1 MTSWIVTSSLL
12 IVIVVALR
20 YLLRGKI
27 SLRLQYALWVIV
39 LLRLLVPV
47 QLGHTGFSVL
57 NTVEENQELQITVS
71 RPLFYLGETPDLAIP
86 EIDPTL
92 NLSEEALQHL
102 RQQSEQQYYEEMAQ
116 YATPVS
122 PSTVLY
128 ALWITGIVVTSGWFL
143 AANLRFARALRRSRR
158 ETSLAC
164 GKLAVYVSPLVDT
177 PCLFGLFHPAVYVT
191 EDVLQSETALHHTLL
206 HEETHYRHGDHIWSA
221 LRGLCL
227 ALHWYNP
234 LVWLAAVLSRRDVEL
249 ACDEGTLRRL
259 GEAERTAYGETLIR
273 LTCGRKKGELLLTAT
288 TMTGGKSGLRERIKL
303 IAKRP
308 KMAAY
313 ALIAAVLVVIV
324 AAGCTFTGSKEPA
337 EPEFSFLEL
346 PDTPVDAQVLSA
358 VKTYIIAHADILNDL
373 AEPGAVTGA
382 YIHSIDPSPT
392 GETENGLGLYE
403 VVYYLQCND
412 PRSFVRLQELCE
424 STEFAEKWQAEGTNG
439 NAPVLTNPIH
449 SGFQA
454 QVLAPYIPVSQAPV
468 SDGPSTAFL
477 VHLSKAEQLDAA
489 LSRLASLQ
497 PADLDLDESNYR
509 AAKLGADT
517 LISLVHRAVEQ
528 RIERT
533 GETLYSSWD
542 VWVSLGKKPQNS
554 SLRQERLSFTATA
567 EENVLKITY
576 QSLDNVSVTF
586 YADDSEAYWTIRNTY
601 RTTDGPVDEAALAP
615 FLPLVEAE
623 AQEWIDLSVSWP
635 QPLNGYEIVTF
646 QPRDRF
652 RHEGADYAVYFF
664 DVAFPVDAPLTVG
677 LAGGAWLDNQCRIR
691 SLLKVDHVLV
701 RTVNGKTSAMLGAF
715 DIVWSDR
722 QTVIDAFTRLDLAD
736 APVSYT
742 DTHSDSP
749 PVIFAAK
756 KYILQQI
763 EAISRLTGDSD
774 FVASGEIR
782 SIKAIPTGTSA
793 ENSGINLYH
802 MDYRLHLQNSD
813 TLYTDLGNFSYVEEN
828 GVLYLKE
835 TGSLGT
841 PVLAMEYHPQE
852 NDERIWT
859 FLGTFHTGD
868 IEVQYGGDYVAAAMD
883 IYQSAGYT
891 IN

>member
-1 MTSWIVTSSLL
+1 MAEWIVTSSVL
-12 IVIVVALR
+12 IVTVVALR
-20 YLLRGKI
+20 CLLRGRI
-27 SLRLQYALWVIV
+27 NLRLQYALWAVV
-39 LLRLLVPV
+39 LLRLLLPF
-47 QLGHTGFSVL
+47 QLGHSSFSVL
-57 NTVEENQELQITVS
+57 NAVEENQELQLTVS
-71 RPLFYLGETPDLAIP
+71 RPMFYVGETPNLPMP
-86 EIDPTL
+86 EMDPSAD
-92 NLSEEALQHL
+92 LSEKALQQI
-102 RQQSEQQYYEEMAQ
+102 QQQLEQQYYAEMAQ
-116 YATPVS
+116 YATPIS
-122 PSTVLY
+122 PATILRAV
-128 ALWITGIVVTSGWFL
+128 WIIGISATAVCLL
-143 AANLRFARALRRSRR
+143 ASNIRFARALYRSRR
-158 ETSLAC
+158 LTEQTC

-177 PCLFGLFHPAVYVT
+177 PCLFGLFRPAVYVT
-191 EDVLQSETALHHTLL
+191 EEVLQDETALRHALL
-206 HEETHYRHGDHIWSA
+206 HEQTHYRHGDHIWAA

-227 ALHWYNP
+227 ALHWYHP
-234 LVWLAAVLSRRDVEL
+234 LVWLSAVLSRRDAEL

-259 GEAERTAYGETLIR
+259 NEDERTAYGETLIR
-273 LTCGRKKGELLLTAT
+273 LTCGHKKGELLLTAT
-288 TMTGGKSGLRERIKL
+288 TMTGSKKSLRQRIAL

-308 KMAAY
+308 KMALY
-313 ALIAAVLVVIV
+313 TLIAAVLVVAIAV
-324 AAGCTFTGSKEPA
+324 GCTFTGSKEPA

-346 PDTPVDAQVLSA
+346 PDTPVDSQVLSA
-358 VKTYIIAHADILNDL
+358 VKTYIIAHAGILNDL

-382 YIHSIDPSPT
+382 YIHSIAPSPT

-424 STEFAEKWQAEGTNG
+424 STEFAEKWQEEGTNG

-489 LSRLASLQ
+489 LNRLASLQ
-497 PADLDLDESNYR
+497 PTDLDLDESNYR

-533 GETLYSSWD
+533 RETLYSSWD

-601 RTTDGPVDEAALAP
+601 RTTDGPVDEEALAP

-623 AQEWIDLSVSWP
+623 AQEWIDRSVSWP

-664 DVAFPVDAPLTVG
+664 DVAFPVDDPLTVG
-677 LAGGAWLDNQCRIR
+677 LAGGASLDSQCRIR
-691 SLLKVDHVLV
+691 NLIKSRYLFV
-701 RTVNGKTSAMLGAF
+701 RTVNGETDVFLNDMGT
-715 DIVWSDR
+715 DR
-722 QTVIDAFTRLDLAD
+722 QFVIDCFTRRDLAD

-742 DTHSDSP
+742 DIHSDSQQ
-749 PVIFAAK
+749 VVFAAK
-756 KYILQQI
+756 NYVLQQI
-763 EAISRLTGDSD
+763 EAISRITGHSD
-774 FVASGEIR
+774 FVTSGEIR

-793 ENSGINLYH
+793 ENRGVNLYH
-802 MDYRLHLQNSD
+802 MDYRLHLQSGD
-813 TLYTDLGNFSYVEEN
+813 TLYTDLGNFSYVEED

-835 TGSLGT
+835 TGSHGT

-852 NDERIWT
+852 NGNRIWT
-859 FLGTFHTGD
+859 FWGALHTAD
-868 IEVQYGGDYVAAAMD
+868 IETQYGGDYTAAAMD

-891 IN
+891 AN